1 MIHQYIER
9 KSGEIRTEKLYRDG
23 MIRAIFN
30 DRREKTGILYRAVT
44 SAYASEILGILNYD
58 LPAGIFA
65 RRALAEMISMGT
77 DLSECLDDPE
87 GLDTMRKIFERKIRY
102 PWCRPMEEGHGV
114 ISSPA
119 DSRMLAGSLSGNSLL
134 FIKEKF
140 FSLDDLLGG
149 RTRWTGLFREGDY
162 AVFRL
167 TPEKYHWSHCPVSG
181 TVTDFYEIGGI
192 YNSCNPAAVVSVE
205 NAFSRNRRAVTVIN
219 TDVKGGTGCGSVAMI
234 EVAALMIGG
243 IKQSYCGELYDGAA
257 GMEPGIFL
265 RRGQPK
271 SHYSP
276 GSSVDILIFEKDR
289 ISFSPDIIKNLKN
302 PAARSRFSEFFGH
315 PLVETEV
322 AVRSTIGIKI

>member
-9 KSGEIRTEKLYRDG
+9 KSGENPHREALRDR

-30 DRREKTGILYRAVT
+30 DRRERRGLLYRAVT

-65 RRALAEMISMGT
+65 KRALAEMISMGT

-87 GLDTMRKIFERKIRY
+87 SMNTMRKIFERKIRY
-102 PWCRPMEEGHGV
+102 SSCRPMEDGDGL

-119 DSRMLAGSLSGNSLL
+119 DSRMLAGSLGAGSLL

-140 FSLDDLLGG
+140 FSLEDLLGG
-149 RTRWTGLFREGDY
+149 RAGWTGLFRDGDY

-167 TPEKYHWSHCPVSG
+167 TPEKYHWSTARFREGVA
-181 TVTDFYEIGGI
+181 DFYEIGGI

-205 NAFSRNRRAVTVIN
+205 NAFSMNRRAVTVID
-219 TDVKGGTGCGSVAMI
+219 TDVKGGTGCGHVAMT

-243 IKQSYCGELYDGAA
+243 ITQFYCDEIYDGGH
-257 GMEPGIFL
+257 GMNPGAFL

-271 SHYSP
+271 SYYSP
-276 GSSVDILIFEKDR
+276 GSSVDILIFEKNR
-289 ISFSPDIIKNLKN
+289 ISFSPDIIRNLRN
-302 PAARSRFSEFFGH
+302 PAAKSRFSEFFGH

-322 AVRSTIGIKI
+322 AVRSTIGHKI